1 MNAQGLTGGIMNRVS
16 SGRTPE
22 DIMYAKWLAFSN
34 SAGVMTKEIPGF
46 EKGGL
51 ATRPKYGKRSDG
63 LNAYQRFMLGNEGG
77 YSFVDKLFGIP
88 SIMKVLAGKGGAG
101 DYLATLLAPLSGAAS
116 GVKSIK
122 NSVAM
127 QAARPVGIEKNAALE
142 AVRLK
147 SPSLTQA
154 DSLSDD
160 MLSDYYL
167 EITRLGSGIEAM
179 YIPKLGSKTSSV
191 GSSASIMPSMIG
203 STTPGDL
210 PQIYTL
216 FADPANNPVNTF
228 KTVMAAIAGGSS
240 RFKFT
245 GGTLPLTNSTDLSKD
260 SFSLLERFI
269 KRHPEFM
276 KAQSPT
282 EITNSLHQPGMAFY
296 HLLNKSNFI
305 KAQREAEKLNLI
317 EKFNMRESIS
327 DIDKIKIVNQA
338 YGLENARWSSLLGQ
352 GGTASSASDL
362 VASPGAFAGF
372 SDNLISKGSAE
383 ELEDLF
389 SLAMARFR
397 ETKIVRLD
405 KSHESILDQMLRES
419 LTKGK
424 IGKEMFDSIL
434 SGFPQLA
441 NGGLIDIPKFEK
453 GINMVPANMLAMLHK
468 NEAVVPAN
476 MNPFNPNAQSYS
488 QPSISYNIAPVI
500 NAAPGMDE
508 QAIANMAT
516 RQVLAEIK
524 AIDSRNTASIGR
536 QGMRVVGN
544 K

>member
-1 MNAQGLTGGIMNRVS
+1 
-16 SGRTPE
+16 
-22 DIMYAKWLAFSN
+22 
-34 SAGVMTKEIPGF
+34 
-46 EKGGL
+46 
-51 ATRPKYGKRSDG
+51 
-63 LNAYQRFMLGNEGG
+63 
-77 YSFVDKLFGIP
+77 
-88 SIMKVLAGKGGAG
+88 
-101 DYLATLLAPLSGAAS
+101 
-116 GVKSIK
+116 
-122 NSVAM
+122 
-127 QAARPVGIEKNAALE
+127 
-142 AVRLK
+142 
-147 SPSLTQA
+147 
-154 DSLSDD
+154 
-160 MLSDYYL
+160 
-167 EITRLGSGIEAM
+167 
-179 YIPKLGSKTSSV
+179 
-191 GSSASIMPSMIG
+191 
-203 STTPGDL
+203 
-210 PQIYTL
+210 
-216 FADPANNPVNTF
+216 
-228 KTVMAAIAGGSS
+228 
-240 RFKFT
+240 
-245 GGTLPLTNSTDLSKD
+245 
-260 SFSLLERFI
+260 
-269 KRHPEFM
+269 
-276 KAQSPT
+276 
-282 EITNSLHQPGMAFY
+282 MAFY

-488 QPSISYNIAPVI
+488 QPSISYNISPVI

-524 AIDSRNTASIGR
+524 AIDSRNTASVGR